1 MTWTVN
7 NVKIIIKT
15 NTGTFAAYLTSTGSI
30 SIYEGDQSEV
40 AAIIEPGVKRKAVP
54 DLSTDGIAHAVR
66 SWLETTHDRIEIE
79 RVTVHLVPSGR

>member
-1 MTWTVN
+1 MM
-7 NVKIIIKT
+7 KIVIET
-15 NTGTFAAYLTSTGSI
+15 NSGTFAAYLTSAGTI
-30 SIYEGDQSEV
+30 SIYEGDESDV
-40 AAIIEPGVKRKAVP
+40 SAIIEPGVLRKTIP